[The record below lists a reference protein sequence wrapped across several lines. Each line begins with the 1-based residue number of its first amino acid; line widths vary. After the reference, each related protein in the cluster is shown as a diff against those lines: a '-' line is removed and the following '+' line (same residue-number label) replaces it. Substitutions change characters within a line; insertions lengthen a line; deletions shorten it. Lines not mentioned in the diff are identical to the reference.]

1 VSSGTGRDFDGR
13 LSKPEL
19 LQGLAQQGFTNLEG
33 TREFELLWETCEKIT
48 TNREGP
54 GGAESEEEGE
64 GLGPELA
71 GARRGVSSGQLS
83 ARKGRGGRKDENRIT
98 FAAFKRIVQRLKME
112 LLFLP
117 PMAMRQKQ
125 LATKDRIEERGEH
138 GRFTQSRSPL
148 PFGRAAGEMA
158 PTTEHEG
165 GAEGLPAEGLEDV
178 IKNGLSTLAGSAPKL
193 HSGAG
198 VGDESR
204 GLHVG
209 SELSIAVGG
218 FPDGRITPA
227 LYPDYGTTCPAYFLV
242 DEDEEGENGG
252 RKNST
257 GQGRMEVV
265 KFSSLDYNEKTYSAE
280 IPVADTYAFFT
291 THRDPK
297 DFMMRWLYLEG
308 LDRLTILRFAI
319 KYSLH
324 PLCVEDALKLEDQQP
339 KVNKYGCHYFIVMP
353 FFRLTRESRE
363 VREGGIKGETSFFSC
378 TQGAALA
385 SKAFF
390 PTFSPFL
397 FHPLSRPLPPIFR
410 GFSGLENPSPAATP
424 QLEYHQI
431 HGRSGCSLG
440 AWGHGSEGARGASG
454 LGAGLA
460 ERSPPQRERVVV

>member
-1 VSSGTGRDFDGR
+1 MSSGTGRDFDGR

-48 TNREGP
+48 TNREGA

-71 GARRGVSSGQLS
+71 GGRRGVTSGQLS

-117 PMAMRQKQ
+117 PMAMRQGQ

-148 PFGRAAGEMA
+148 PFSRAAGEMA
-158 PTTEHEG
+158 PTTEQGG
-165 GAEGLPAEGLEDV
+165 GAEGLPAEGVEEV

-218 FPDGRITPA
+218 FSDGRITPA

-297 DFMMRWLYLEG
+297 DFMMRWLHLEG

-363 VREGGIKGETSFFSC
+363 VREGTVKGEKFFIFLHPWSCSGLQSVLSDLFSFS
-378 TQGAALA
+378 L
-385 SKAFF
+385 
-390 PTFSPFL
+390 PP
-397 FHPLSRPLPPIFR
+397 PLPSPPSCP
-410 GFSGLENPSPAATP
+410 SGLFRP
-424 QLEYHQI
+424 
-431 HGRSGCSLG
+431 
-440 AWGHGSEGARGASG
+440 
-454 LGAGLA
+454 
-460 ERSPPQRERVVV
+460 